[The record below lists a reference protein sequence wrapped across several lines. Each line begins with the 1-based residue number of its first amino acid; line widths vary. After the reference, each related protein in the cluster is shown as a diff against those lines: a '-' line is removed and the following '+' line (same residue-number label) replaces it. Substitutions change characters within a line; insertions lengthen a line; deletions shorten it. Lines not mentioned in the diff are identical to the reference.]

1 MLIAKVVGYVR
12 QATGS
17 YLVRLLISG
26 SASAVAV
33 LAMQLLASR
42 LDRIQDLQKWL
53 RDATSPGECA

>member
-1 MLIAKVVGYVR
+1 MLIAEVVGYVR

-17 YLVRLLISG
+17 YLVPLLISG

-42 LDRIQDLQKWL
+42 LDRIQDLQN
-53 RDATSPGECA
+53 G